1 MQVKKRL
8 QINVAFSIMAAG
20 VIIAMLTT
28 AVHHILNAV
37 ETSNIAD
44 ELVSSVYQQSEFRN
58 EYMWST
64 NERARVQWFAKHEK
78 IVLLLQSALEKFK
91 DAEDKTIVERMAKD
105 QEPIA
110 RIFSS
115 IVENREKPQLN
126 PVLSQEVEDTLVS
139 QMNMKRDNTIL
150 DARRLQESASKRLLF
165 SLRTSGWG
173 ILCVIITLTAAAT
186 VNSWSMGRVITKR
199 ITALRNGTAI
209 IGEGNLD
216 QRIDITGDDEF
227 AELSEAF
234 NAPRKTGGFSAMGFS
249 PFWNQDFLDSAFL
262 LFGVRIRPGRNGLPA
277 WDQDGLGKTVDFA
290 RSWLSEV
297 NGGASADEA
306 FTSQNWV
313 QPWYKLISGK
323 KILFALAS
331 FTDYFALPEEKR
343 RDLDFRWL
351 ALGNSIPVMND
362 ALFAGV
368 LRSSR
373 NKGGARA
380 FLEWFCNPS
389 VQRSLL
395 DVNQS
400 RRIGV
405 FGVTDGF
412 SALKSINEREL
423 PQKYPFLLG
432 HIPSETILAFPET
445 LPDNWLAVRD
455 QVIRPWVHQSASGA
469 GDQSLEKMLEDWAK
483 GMKK

>member
-1 MQVKKRL
+1 MSTLRL
-8 QINVAFSIMAAG
+8 AGRSTLAALAAFIFLAGCSLIREPTVRMVTDRAEMAAY
-20 VIIAMLTT
+20 VDRF
-28 AVHHILNAV
+28 NA
-37 ETSNIAD
+37 
-44 ELVSSVYQQSEFRN
+44 
-58 EYMWST
+58 
-64 NERARVQWFAKHEK
+64 
-78 IVLLLQSALEKFK
+78 LQSDVRIELSWTESPSQSVMDGVQADLVVGEWLASPAVLDRF
-91 DAEDKTIVERMAKD
+91 DSLGDIVK
-105 QEPIA
+105 PG
-110 RIFSS
+110 RIDPSWFYAGLLAMGS
-115 IVENREKPQLN
+115 
-126 PVLSQEVEDTLVS
+126 
-139 QMNMKRDNTIL
+139 RDNRTVL
-150 DARRLQESASKRLLF
+150 VPLSF
-165 SLRTSGWG
+165 SLP
-173 ILCVIITLTAAAT
+173 
-186 VNSWSMGRVITKR
+186 
-199 ITALRNGTAI
+199 AI
-209 IGEGNLD
+209 VFYKPD
-216 QRIDITGDDEF
+216 MQ
-227 AELSEAF
+227 AELSSMFMPLDTLRTLSKAF
-234 NAPRKTGGFSAMGFS
+234 NTPSRSGGFTAMGFS

>member
-1 MQVKKRL
+1 
-8 QINVAFSIMAAG
+8 MAALAAFIFLAG
-20 VIIAMLTT
+20 CSLIREPTVRMVTDRAEM
-28 AVHHILNAV
+28 AAYVDRFNA
-37 ETSNIAD
+37 
-44 ELVSSVYQQSEFRN
+44 
-58 EYMWST
+58 
-64 NERARVQWFAKHEK
+64 
-78 IVLLLQSALEKFK
+78 LQSDVRIELSWTESPSQSVMDGVQADLVVGEWLASPAVLDRF
-91 DAEDKTIVERMAKD
+91 DSLGDIVK
-105 QEPIA
+105 PG
-110 RIFSS
+110 RIDPSWFYAGLLAMGS
-115 IVENREKPQLN
+115 
-126 PVLSQEVEDTLVS
+126 
-139 QMNMKRDNTIL
+139 RDNRTVL
-150 DARRLQESASKRLLF
+150 VPLSF
-165 SLRTSGWG
+165 SLP
-173 ILCVIITLTAAAT
+173 
-186 VNSWSMGRVITKR
+186 
-199 ITALRNGTAI
+199 AI
-209 IGEGNLD
+209 VFYKPD
-216 QRIDITGDDEF
+216 MQ
-227 AELSEAF
+227 AELSSMFMPLDTLRTLSKAF
-234 NAPRKTGGFSAMGFS
+234 NTPSRSGGFTAMGFS

-262 LFGVRIRPGRNGLPA
+262 LFGARIRPGRNGLPA

>member
-1 MQVKKRL
+1 
-8 QINVAFSIMAAG
+8 MAALAAFIFLAG
-20 VIIAMLTT
+20 CSLIREPTVRMVTDRAEM
-28 AVHHILNAV
+28 AAYVDRFNA
-37 ETSNIAD
+37 
-44 ELVSSVYQQSEFRN
+44 
-58 EYMWST
+58 
-64 NERARVQWFAKHEK
+64 
-78 IVLLLQSALEKFK
+78 LQSDVRIELSWTESPSQSVMDGVQADLVVGEWLASPAVLDRF
-91 DAEDKTIVERMAKD
+91 DSLGDIVK
-105 QEPIA
+105 PG
-110 RIFSS
+110 RIDPSWFYAGLLAMGS
-115 IVENREKPQLN
+115 
-126 PVLSQEVEDTLVS
+126 
-139 QMNMKRDNTIL
+139 RDNRTVL
-150 DARRLQESASKRLLF
+150 VPLSF
-165 SLRTSGWG
+165 SLP
-173 ILCVIITLTAAAT
+173 
-186 VNSWSMGRVITKR
+186 
-199 ITALRNGTAI
+199 AI
-209 IGEGNLD
+209 VFYKPD
-216 QRIDITGDDEF
+216 MQ
-227 AELSEAF
+227 AELSSMFMPLDTLRTLSKAF
-234 NAPRKTGGFSAMGFS
+234 NTPSRSGGFTAMGFS